1 MCSFSALNLIH
12 NSYCLIWYQTS
23 GQKMPSHNY
32 DPVPCPYVHLV
43 GMLTEHIL
51 QHTLPNGKMI
61 FTKTQLKCV
70 RRQMTVHIHKLE
82 MLIGERGKGGQ
93 NGWIHGKF
101 SLCTDYIQNLL
112 LPWDLP
118 ERAPPEKRREK
129 RNLEIIIC
137 WRCERFIICH
147 EPTILKEKLKLFGKE
162 TSMAL
167 YFYITILTRTLT
179 RKPYFHAM
187 NQLS

>member
-1 MCSFSALNLIH
+1 
-12 NSYCLIWYQTS
+12 
-23 GQKMPSHNY
+23 MPSHNY

-93 NGWIHGKF
+93 NGLGSMASFHYVQIIYKIYC
-101 SLCTDYIQNLL
+101 SLEIYQKGHHLKK
-112 LPWDLP
+112 
-118 ERAPPEKRREK
+118 EEKR
-129 RNLEIIIC
+129 EI
-137 WRCERFIICH
+137 
-147 EPTILKEKLKLFGKE
+147 
-162 TSMAL
+162 
-167 YFYITILTRTLT
+167 
-179 RKPYFHAM
+179 
-187 NQLS
+187 